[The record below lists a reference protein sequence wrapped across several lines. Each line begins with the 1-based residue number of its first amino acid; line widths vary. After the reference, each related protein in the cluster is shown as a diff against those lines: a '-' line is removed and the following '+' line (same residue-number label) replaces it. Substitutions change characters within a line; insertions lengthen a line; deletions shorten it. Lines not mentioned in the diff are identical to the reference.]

1 MSVQPQRRGRLHL
14 IAGFSLFL
22 HAIILGWLAKPTSPR
37 LATTAADPSLMSVE
51 LVSPARRDALR
62 PSVSRQSQA
71 IDRPRRFQPE
81 PPTGEVR
88 PAVDPLPSPVTT
100 NPGSNVAT
108 PSTGAPGLDGL
119 RAVLRAGA
127 GCSAPVLSRG
137 EREKCQEKLGRMSA
151 SAPRYD
157 APMDPGKR
165 AYFDQVAAAGP
176 SGLASKDPT
185 PRGVSPGSAYFPFLK
200 CSVAFGVGKKPKD
213 TQGTVRLGRSPCA
226 VPLQG
231 SFFTPE
237 ASVQKR

>member
-1 MSVQPQRRGRLHL
+1 
-14 IAGFSLFL
+14 
-22 HAIILGWLAKPTSPR
+22 
-37 LATTAADPSLMSVE
+37 
-51 LVSPARRDALR
+51 
-62 PSVSRQSQA
+62 
-71 IDRPRRFQPE
+71 
-81 PPTGEVR
+81 
-88 PAVDPLPSPVTT
+88 
-100 NPGSNVAT
+100 
-108 PSTGAPGLDGL
+108 
-119 RAVLRAGA
+119 
-127 GCSAPVLSRG
+127 
-137 EREKCQEKLGRMSA
+137 MSA

-165 AYFDQVAAAGP
+165 AYFDQVAAAGS